1 MEKNIM
7 YNYTREDHRIRLENI
22 RLIEKNLKGM
32 LRKDLITHYEPA
44 HYVWPKVRFDNL
56 REDEAKL
63 KELSEQG
70 VDIIQIWE
78 HFSDFFKPDG
88 TLGNIYESDP
98 HQGEWMYRPYDK
110 ERAEKFID
118 LVHKYGMKILPYTST
133 NFFVRQSPRF
143 EEGWASDKM
152 FDLGGRLAHC
162 SALSPGWR
170 EQIVRQYATL
180 LDEYDF
186 DGVYIDTGYQR
197 ITDYSGY
204 MHYYDDEVRTAAD
217 EILAFPETREY
228 DGGMQD
234 LLGLI
239 YGEVKKRGKILKLHK
254 EGYDTVHAD
263 FKVYDYLWVGEAV
276 RNINHIREHSK
287 DYDAY
292 VIPDYNY
299 VVSSDNERYLNTIP
313 FMQFPVMRDAKMG
326 IGSPD
331 AGVPDFE
338 LMVKWLKLY
347 KTMTSYGTWAYID
360 VKVPKLI
367 KPEGE
372 ETVVTAFINRD
383 LYVVVANYSE
393 EEDTVQIK
401 ESFTEVTVD
410 GEEIPVG
417 DKLTL
422 APRQMKVLRL
432 NTPDEWKDNGDNKVG
447 FSQENLIG

>member
-7 YNYTREDHRIRLENI
+7 YNFTREDHRIRLENI
-22 RLIEKNLKGM
+22 RLIENNLKDV
-32 LRKDLITHYEPA
+32 LKKDLITYYEPA
-44 HYVWPKVRFDNL
+44 QYVWPKVRFDNL
-56 REDEAKL
+56 EEDEKKL

-70 VDIIQIWE
+70 IQIIQIWE
-78 HFSDFFKPDG
+78 HCSDFMRPDG
-88 TLGNIYESDP
+88 SLGPRAESDP

-110 ERAEKFID
+110 EKATEFIN

-133 NFFVRQSPRF
+133 NFFVRQSPLF

-152 FDLGGRLAHC
+152 FDLGACLAHC

-217 EILAFPETREY
+217 EILAFEESREH

-254 EGYDTVHAD
+254 EGYDTVQSD

-287 DYDAY
+287 AYDAY
-292 VIPDYNY
+292 VIPDFNY
-299 VVSSDNERYLNTIP
+299 PVPNDDERYLNTIP
-313 FMQFPVMRDAKMG
+313 YMQFPVMRDAKMG
-326 IGSPD
+326 IGSKD

-338 LMVKWLKLY
+338 RMVKWLKLY
-347 KTMTSYGTWAYID
+347 KEMTSYGTWAYID
-360 VKVPKLI
+360 IKVPKFI
-367 KPEGE
+367 NPEGD
-372 ETVVTAFINRD
+372 ETVVTAFINREMYIV
-383 LYVVVANYSE
+383 LANYSDE
-393 EEDTVQIK
+393 KDTVK
-401 ESFTEVTVD
+401 LNGTFTEVTID
-410 GEEIPVG
+410 G
-417 DKLTL
+417 DKGEVKDEITL
-422 APRQMKVLRL
+422 NPREMKILRFT
-432 NTPDEWKDNGDNKVG
+432 TPDEWKDDYKNQVG
-447 FSQENLIG
+447 FSQEALIG

>member
-1 MEKNIM
+1 MKKHIM
-7 YNYTREDHRIRLENI
+7 YNFSSEDHRIRLENI
-22 RLIEKNLKGM
+22 RLIETNMKSFLKKNL
-32 LRKDLITHYEPA
+32 ITDYEPA
-44 HYVWPKVRFDNL
+44 QYVWPYERFDNPEEYEPKL
-56 REDEAKL
+56 R
-63 KELSEQG
+63 ELSESG
-70 VDIIQIWE
+70 VEIIQTW
-78 HFSDFFKPDG
+78 SDVAAKND
-88 TLGNIYESDP
+88 ESGVKIKTSQFCGD
-98 HQGEWMYRPYDK
+98 WMYRPYDK
-110 ERAEKFID
+110 EKAKKFID
-118 LVHKYGMKILPYTST
+118 TVHKYGMKIIPYTST
-133 NFFVRQSPRF
+133 NFYRRKDERF
-143 EEGWASDKM
+143 CDGWASDKM
-152 FDLGGRLAHC
+152 FDLAYLAHC

-217 EILAFPETREY
+217 EILAFPESREY

-287 DYDAY
+287 AYDAY
-292 VIPDYNY
+292 VVPDFNY
-299 VVSSDNERYLNTIP
+299 VVPNDDERYLNTIP
-313 FMQFPVMRDAKMG
+313 FMQFPILRDDKMG

-338 LMVKWLKLY
+338 RMLKWLKLY
-347 KTMTSYGTWAYID
+347 KKMTTYGTWCYTDIS
-360 VKVPKLI
+360 VPKVI
-367 KPEGE
+367 ETTGE
-372 ETVVTAFINRD
+372 ETVVSAFINLD
-383 LYVVVANYSE
+383 MYIVIANYSE
-393 EEDTVQIK
+393 EETDTIK
-401 ESFTEVTVD
+401 FKKNFTEVTID

-417 DKLTL
+417 DTLTL
-422 APRQMKVLRL
+422 CPRQMKILRF
-432 NTPDEWKDNGDNKVG
+432 NTPDDWKEDGKNQVG
-447 FSQENLIG
+447 FSQEALIG

>member
-1 MEKNIM
+1 MDKSIM
-7 YNYTREDHRIRLENI
+7 YNFTREDHRVRLENI
-22 RLIEKNLKGM
+22 RLVEKNLKGL
-32 LRKDLITHYEPA
+32 LRKDLITYYEPA
-44 HYVWPKVRFDNL
+44 HYVWPSARFDNPEEYEPKL
-56 REDEAKL
+56 R
-63 KELSEQG
+63 ELSENGIQ
-70 VDIIQIWE
+70 IIQTWSSVAAKNDENGKKIE
-78 HFSDFFKPDG
+78 TSQFGGD
-88 TLGNIYESDP
+88 
-98 HQGEWMYRPYDK
+98 WMYRPYDK
-110 ERAEKFID
+110 EKAKKFID
-118 LVHKYGMKILPYTST
+118 TVHKYGMKIIPYTST
-133 NFFVRQSPRF
+133 NFYLREDPRF
-143 EEGWASDKM
+143 EDGWASDKI
-152 FDLGGRLAHC
+152 FDLAYLAHC

-197 ITDYSGY
+197 ITDFSGY

-217 EILAFPETREY
+217 EILAFEESREY

-287 DYDAY
+287 AYDAY
-292 VIPDYNY
+292 VVPDFNY
-299 VVSSDNERYLNTIP
+299 SVPNDHERYLNTIP
-313 FMQFPVMRDAKMG
+313 FMQFPILRDDKMG

-347 KTMTSYGTWAYID
+347 KAMTTYGTWAYVDI
-360 VKVPKLI
+360 KVPKFI
-367 KPEGE
+367 KPNGD

-383 LYVVVANYSE
+383 MYIVLANYSD
-393 EEDTVQIK
+393 EEDTVALNG
-401 ESFTEVTVD
+401 SFTEITVD
-410 GEEIPVG
+410 GEGESFDESI
-417 DKLTL
+417 TL
-422 APRQMKVLRL
+422 NPRQMRILRF
-432 NTPDEWKDNGDNKVG
+432 NTPDEWKDNKTNKVG
-447 FSQENLIG
+447 FSEEALIG